1 MIIVDDDLFA
11 PRLDGPDQ
19 GCIDGCASLPR
30 PGVQDLD
37 DVQGE
42 DVQDVQEDCWQCS
55 RYS

>member
-19 GCIDGCASLPR
+19 GCIDECASLPQ

-37 DVQGE
+37 GVQDE
-42 DVQDVQEDCWQCS
+42 DVQEDCWQCS